1 MLRRLY
7 DWLIGLAASAW
18 ALPALAAVAFAE
30 SSFLPLPPD
39 TLLAPMVLAR
49 PRRAWLYAGVCTLG
63 SVLGGLLGYAIGF
76 YLAPLGVKF
85 LAATGHA
92 GALASFQAWYARFGL
107 WVILIK
113 GLTPIPYK
121 LVTIASGL
129 AKFNFAMF
137 LGASV
142 VTRGARFFLEAA
154 LLQHPKAKAF
164 VDQHLGWAA
173 AIVIVTLVLAIAAIK
188 FIG

>member
-7 DWLIGLAASAW
+7 DWLIGLAASRW
-18 ALPALAAVAFAE
+18 ALPALAVVSFAE

-49 PRRAWLYAGVCTLG
+49 RERAWLYAGVCTLG
-63 SVLGGLLGYAIGF
+63 SVVGGVFGYAIGF
-76 YLAPLGVKF
+76 YLAPLGVNL

-92 GALASFQAWYARFGL
+92 GALGSFQAWYAKFGL

-129 AKFNFAMF
+129 AKFNFTIF
-137 LGASV
+137 VCASAA
-142 VTRGARFFLEAA
+142 TRGGRFFLEAA
-154 LLQHPKAKAF
+154 LLQHPKAKA
-164 VDQHLGWAA
+164 VGDQNLGWAA
-173 AIVIVTLVLAIAAIK
+173 AIVVLILVLALVAIK
-188 FIG
+188 FVG